1 MWTYKK
7 IIGSVSEPSLA
18 EKLHQLEHHGMV
30 HYVTLSADDILRRR
44 LRVQTDSGQEC
55 GIALERSDHL
65 FDGAILH
72 LDEDAAVVVRT
83 SRSHWLTLQARDVAA
98 ALELG
103 YFAGNMH
110 WAVTFDGTVLRIAI
124 KGRVEDYQLRL
135 QPMLAD
141 GRVTILSGAGQD
153 EH

>member
-1 MWTYKK
+1 
-7 IIGSVSEPSLA
+7 
-18 EKLHQLEHHGMV
+18 
-30 HYVTLSADDILRRR
+30 
-44 LRVQTDSGQEC
+44 
-55 GIALERSDHL
+55 
-65 FDGAILH
+65 
-72 LDEDAAVVVRT
+72 
-83 SRSHWLTLQARDVAA
+83 
-98 ALELG
+98 
-103 YFAGNMH
+103 MH